1 MTTAELTICL
11 VPVNPISPAPARGY
25 VVVCAAFYEQEF
37 SAPSHR
43 FLCSLLQSYGLELH
57 HLTPSGILHMAAF
70 VTLCEAYI
78 GIYPDLILWSHFFWA
93 WLQQGSDEGAVS
105 LSSVDILVC
114 SGPEVDP
121 YFSIPLPDPP
131 VGWWEAWFL
140 MKNDTDALL
149 PVFTG
154 SRPIPDRNW
163 EYGVVWAD
171 LHKLQPLLKI
181 IWGLLQKGLAGE
193 EIL

>member
-1 MTTAELTICL
+1 MTTAELTTCL

-78 GIYPDLILWSHFFWA
+78 GIYPDLIL
-93 WLQQGSDEGAVS
+93 
-105 LSSVDILVC
+105 
-114 SGPEVDP
+114 
-121 YFSIPLPDPP
+121 
-131 VGWWEAWFL
+131 
-140 MKNDTDALL
+140 
-149 PVFTG
+149 
-154 SRPIPDRNW
+154 
-163 EYGVVWAD
+163 
-171 LHKLQPLLKI
+171 
-181 IWGLLQKGLAGE
+181 
-193 EIL
+193 